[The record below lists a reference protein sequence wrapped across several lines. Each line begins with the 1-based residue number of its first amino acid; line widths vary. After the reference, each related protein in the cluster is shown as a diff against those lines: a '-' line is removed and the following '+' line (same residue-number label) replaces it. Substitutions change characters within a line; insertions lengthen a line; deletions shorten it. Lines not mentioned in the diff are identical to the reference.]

1 MKTIFTTNTK
11 CSLLFQAF
19 LTSLFLIFISGSQ
32 ISAQNFNKNHPALK
46 SKQFS
51 RQEWLTSARA
61 DSNGRMGNYQQALKT
76 FQNSTAEREIPD
88 NYQSAQWYSLGPSKP
103 TDEVLSQLG
112 LVASIWIDTTD
123 FQTIYAGSNTGG
135 IFRTTDGG
143 QNWASLSDNY
153 LTTGVLSI
161 QVDPT
166 DKNIIYIGTGN
177 LSFGRA
183 YGNGVMKS
191 MDGGLSWESTG
202 LNSETMAANFT
213 IRKLFIIPQQP
224 GTMLA
229 LANTEFRQ
237 KGFIYRTTDSAETW
251 EAVYSDNRAELFSIV
266 QDPSNPETIY
276 ATGNR
281 FLKSTDAGI
290 TWNDQSTTLTL
301 DTNYVISRV
310 EVAKTPSNPNLML
323 VMSESY
329 DTTGENQSAKHRVF
343 KSTDDGLSY
352 SDINLEY
359 NPFSG
364 YWKMEFKIS
373 PTDENEFYLG
383 GIWLYKY
390 RIEEDSAKY
399 IFCSNHRYHHDI
411 RDLHVFPGKGKDLM
425 FMANDGGVS
434 KSETGAE
441 SWYDITR
448 NGMNI
453 TQFHNITIGENSNMM
468 YAGPQDA
475 NLSFYNFQT
484 GVWAKNAKVSDAYD
498 GAIDHTDPNI
508 VYLVSVPPNFSRP
521 HIFLLK
527 SVDGGNFFNY
537 YGIPDSTEIGRNDKP
552 LVMDREDHNTLY
564 VGVRNVWKTT
574 DGAETW
580 QKISN
585 FPADGEPKLISIRIA
600 PSNNKVIAAAFEN
613 PNWGAPNP
621 SKLWITP
628 DGGNHWFNITPT
640 GSLNLEYAGIS
651 DITFHPEQPNKFWL
665 SLDRE
670 WENRRVYM
678 TSDGGTT
685 WQNYSEGLPV
695 LPIITITYVEGAGY
709 DVLLAATDAGI
720 YYRDETM
727 TRWERYG
734 TGLPLTIVSD
744 IEISYSRKKIIAGT
758 FGRGLWEADLCLPLT
773 EGELVIN
780 DTVEWSGKRKVLQD
794 VVINKGGRLTIK
806 ADIEMGIDRT
816 IHVKPGGELIVDNA
830 DISNDCVGLWNGIRL
845 YGSADYNNQDL
856 PQGKISLLHGGSIQY
871 ADTAIK
877 TIGLDEQ
884 GNIIS
889 GAGGGIIYAHNAKF
903 INNIRAIELNPTSGN
918 NPSTFTLCQF
928 LINKTLPDGTI
939 PGDLVTIKSSDGIK
953 FTSCQF
959 ENLLPLSPLP
969 YRKRGIGINS
979 FNSSFT
985 VDKLPSI
992 DSIPFGINT
1001 NALFRQLAT
1010 GIHATTSTPAD
1021 QAHISN
1027 ARFERNLTGVYLA
1040 GMNLSTIKNSYFN
1053 LNSPSINDS
1062 LTPSSAAIYMDHC
1075 AYSELSGNTIKGPL
1089 GIIVPK
1095 SKSTGIIVNQCGETN
1110 QIIYGNSI
1118 SNTNYALIAQN
1129 ENRSEDGFSGLR
1141 IAYNWFNGNEYD
1153 ICITNDSAQTNNGIA
1168 LHQGSTGANIGAPA
1182 GNRFS
1187 RSKLH
1192 RDSDIHN
1199 AGKNIFYHYFNNAD
1213 SLNREPVRYFQVYP
1227 VKGIMPFP
1235 ADSAFRPD
1243 YLAKSGDILAGQFA
1257 YYNELIGQMDENF
1270 HSKLDN
1276 GNKAL
1281 LLAEIESCT
1290 PARAP
1295 DLIARL
1301 LKISPFLSPE
1311 ILSAL
1316 VLQQR
1321 TIPNVLIHAVLQ
1333 QNPHFIRN
1341 RPLMEAIEGMSP
1353 PLTNYMIAQL
1363 ANLYNHYSGL
1373 ELQESLIA
1381 DIRARRDFLFG
1392 KLAFEFSNPELSDD
1406 QQTLLIAHLRSDDR
1420 PESHYLAALIALDA
1434 GQTTI
1439 ADDILTQMPVVFDNL
1454 DTDKHAHL
1462 ESLVEF
1468 NKLINSNGTLPD
1480 ILNSEQTEL
1489 LYYLM
1494 QFPETEIFAIN
1505 ALEFFKLLTYNHPY
1519 IFPGSYQAVQPP
1531 AIPPVAFSGNGF
1543 TVYPVPARD
1552 YVVVDYY
1559 SEAGLTNGLL
1569 QIHNI
1574 SGQLSGEFKLTNSYG
1589 QQIIDISQL
1598 SAGTYLFVLK
1608 DGFRKIS
1615 EQKVIISR

>member
-1 MKTIFTTNTK
+1 MKTNISTYSK
-11 CSLLFQAF
+11 RSLL
-19 LTSLFLIFISGSQ
+19 SLAILISLYLISGLENK
-32 ISAQNFNKNHPALK
+32 ISAQNYNKNHPALK
-46 SKQFS
+46 GKQFM
-51 RQEWLTSARA
+51 RQEWFASARA
-61 DSNGRMGNYQQALKT
+61 DINGSMGNYYQALKS
-76 FQNSTAEREIPD
+76 FQISTSEREIPD
-88 NYQSAQWYSLGPSKP
+88 NYQSAQWYPLGPFKP

-135 IFRTTDGG
+135 IFRTSDGG
-143 QNWASLSDNY
+143 QNWISLTDNY

-161 QVDPT
+161 QVDPL
-166 DKNIIYIGTGN
+166 DKNKIYIGTGN

-191 MDGGLSWESTG
+191 LDGGVSWEDTG
-202 LNSETMAANFT
+202 LNSEIMAANFT
-213 IRKLFIIPQQP
+213 VRELFIFPHQSD
-224 GTMLA
+224 TMLA
-229 LANTEFRQ
+229 LVNTEYRQ
-237 KGFIYRTTDSAETW
+237 KGLIYRTTDAAATW
-251 EAVYSDNRAELFSIV
+251 EAVYSDNGAELFSLI
-266 QDPSNPETIY
+266 QDPADHETIY

-290 TWNDQSTTLTL
+290 TWNDQSGTITL

-310 EVAKTPSNPNLML
+310 EVAKTVSNPDLLL
-323 VMSESY
+323 VMSESF
-329 DTTGENQSAKHRVF
+329 DTTGVNQSAQHRIF
-343 KSTDDGLSY
+343 KSTDNGLTY
-352 SDINLEY
+352 SDIHLKY

-373 PTDENEFYLG
+373 PADENEFYLG

-411 RDLHVFPGKGKDLM
+411 RDLHVFPGKDKDLM

-448 NGMNI
+448 NGLNI

-484 GVWAKNAKVSDAYD
+484 GTWTKNAKVSDAYD
-498 GAIDHTDPNI
+498 GLIDYTDPKI

-552 LVMDREDHNTLY
+552 IAMDPEDHNTLY
-564 VGVRNVWKTT
+564 VGVRNVWKTI

-585 FPADGEPKLISIRIA
+585 FPAEGDPKLIAIRIA

-613 PNWGAPNP
+613 PNWSLPNP

-628 DGGNHWFNITPT
+628 DGGNHWFNITPI
-640 GSLNLEYAGIS
+640 GSLSVEYAGIS
-651 DITFHPEQPNKFWL
+651 DITFHPEQPNKLWL
-665 SLDRE
+665 SLDGE

-678 TSDGGTT
+678 TSDGGST
-685 WQNYSEGLPV
+685 WQNYSEGLPA
-695 LPIITITYVEGAGY
+695 LPVNTITYIEGAGY

-720 YYRDETM
+720 FYRDENM
-727 TRWERYG
+727 NQWERYG
-734 TGLPLTIVSD
+734 TGFPLTIVAD
-744 IEISYSRKKIIAGT
+744 IEVSYSRKKIIAGT
-758 FGRGLWEADLCLPLT
+758 FGRGLWETDLCLPLT
-773 EGELVIN
+773 EGNLVIN

-794 VVINKGGRLTIK
+794 VVINKGGRLTVK

-816 IHVKPGGELIVDNA
+816 IHVKPGGELIIDQA
-830 DISNDCVGLWNGIRL
+830 CISNDCAGLWNGIRL
-845 YGSADYNNQDL
+845 YGSADYSNQAL

-877 TIGLDEQ
+877 TIGLDEE

-903 INNIRAIELNPTSGN
+903 INNIRAVEINSTSGK
-918 NPSTFTLCQF
+918 NPSEFTLCQF
-928 LINKTLPDGTI
+928 LINKTLPDGTV
-939 PGDLVTIKSSDGIK
+939 PGDLVTIKGSDGIK

-959 ENLLPLSPLP
+959 ENLLPLSPIP
-969 YRKRGIGINS
+969 YRDRATGINS
-979 FNSSFT
+979 YNASFI
-985 VDKLPSI
+985 VDKLPTN

-1040 GMNLSTIKNSYFN
+1040 GMNLSSVKDSYFN

-1075 AYSELSGNTIKGPL
+1075 AFSELSGNAIKGPL

-1095 SKSTGIIVNQCGETN
+1095 SKSSGIIVNQSGETN
-1110 QIIYGNSI
+1110 QTIFGNSI
-1118 SNTNYALIAQN
+1118 SNTNFALIAQN
-1129 ENRSEDGFSGLR
+1129 ENRSIDGFSGLR
-1141 IAYNWFNGNEYD
+1141 ILFNWFNGNEYD
-1153 ICITNDSAQTNNGIA
+1153 ICITNDSILTNNGIA
-1168 LHQGSTGANIGAPA
+1168 LHQGSTGSGTAAPA

-1199 AGKNIFYHYFNNAD
+1199 AGKNIFYHFSNNAD
-1213 SLNREPVRYFQVYP
+1213 SLNKDPIRYFQVYP
-1227 VKGIMPFP
+1227 VEGIMPFP
-1235 ADSAFRPD
+1235 ADSAFRPE
-1243 YLAKSGDILAGQFA
+1243 YLTMSGDLLAGQFA
-1257 YYNELIGQMDENF
+1257 YYNELSGQTDANF

-1281 LLAEIESCT
+1281 LMAEIESCT
-1290 PARAP
+1290 PVRAQE
-1295 DLIARL
+1295 LIARL
-1301 LKISPFLSPE
+1301 LNISPFLSPQ

-1316 VLQQR
+1316 VSQQGN
-1321 TIPNVLIHAVLQ
+1321 IPNVLIHKVLL

-1341 RPLMEAIEGMSP
+1341 KPLMEAIEGMSP
-1353 PLTNYMIAQL
+1353 PLTNYMIAEL

-1373 ELQESLIA
+1373 ELQESLMA

-1392 KLAFEFSNPELSDD
+1392 KLAFEFSIPELADN
-1406 QQTLLIAHLRSDDR
+1406 QQTLLIEHLRSDDR
-1420 PESHYLAALIALDA
+1420 PESHYLAAFKALDA
-1434 GQTTI
+1434 GQSSI
-1439 ADDILTQMPVVFDNL
+1439 ADDILSHMQVVFDNL
-1454 DTDKHAHL
+1454 DMDKHAHL
-1462 ESLVEF
+1462 ESLFEF
-1468 NKLINSNGTLPD
+1468 TKQISSNGLLPD
-1480 ILNSEQTEL
+1480 TLNSEQTES

-1494 QFPETEIFAIN
+1494 QFPETEVFAIN
-1505 ALEFFKLLTYNHPY
+1505 ALEFYSSLTYNHPY
-1519 IFPGSYQAVQPP
+1519 LFPGSYQAAQPP
-1531 AIPPVAFSGNGF
+1531 SIPPVVFSGDGF

-1552 YVVVDYY
+1552 FVVIDYY
-1559 SEAGLTNGLL
+1559 SESDLTDGMLK
-1569 QIHNI
+1569 IHSI
-1574 SGQLSGEFKLTNSYG
+1574 SGQLSGEFKLANSYG
-1589 QQIIDISQL
+1589 QQIIDVSQL
-1598 SAGTYLFVLK
+1598 TSGTYLFVLK
-1608 DGFRKIS
+1608 DGPRIIG
-1615 EQKVIISR
+1615 EQKVVISR